1 MIYPIVKY
9 GDPVL
14 ETPAAPVT
22 EFDEKLHK
30 LMANLGFGRTVTGS
44 NSAHDLPHAT
54 YYGNSSATVS
64 AVRDTVRD
72 KVKAQIQNKILV
84 FVAQTETWALGW

>member
-1 MIYPIVKY
+1 MNSYTIRVELR
-9 GDPVL
+9 GDPSY
-14 ETPAAPVT
+14 EKY
-22 EFDEKLHK
+22 EKLHK